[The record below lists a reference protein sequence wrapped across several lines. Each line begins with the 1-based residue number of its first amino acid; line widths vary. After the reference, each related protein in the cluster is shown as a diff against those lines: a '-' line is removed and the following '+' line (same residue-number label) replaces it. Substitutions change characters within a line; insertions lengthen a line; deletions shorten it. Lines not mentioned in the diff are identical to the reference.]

1 MSAQAQPRLSVE
13 MLAAD
18 ALAQSRFG
26 LPALRQITQDLLF
39 GETKAQA
46 QAIIGSIERRD
57 IFKSCV
63 SWDLSDLIEQLD
75 DEIDGATVSVE
86 MWSDHDCDVT
96 NNSWFETIWTQEAI
110 NMAAVRIELTTLCE
124 AIDAVL
130 DFETIGKVLPFGK
143 PRT

>member
-1 MSAQAQPRLSVE
+1 

-18 ALAQSRFG
+18 ALAQSRVA
-26 LPALRQITQDLLF
+26 LPALRQITQDLVF
-39 GETKAQA
+39 GETNAQA
-46 QAIIGSIERRD
+46 LAIIGSIERRD

-63 SWDLSDLIEQLD
+63 SWDLSDLVRHLS
-75 DEIDGATVSVE
+75 DEIDDATVSVE

-110 NMAAVRIELTTLCE
+110 NMAAVRIELTALCV

-130 DFETIGKVLPFGK
+130 DYETIGKMLPFSK
-143 PRT
+143 PNH

>member
-1 MSAQAQPRLSVE
+1 MSTQAQSRLSVE

-18 ALAQSRFG
+18 ALAQSRVA
-26 LPALRQITQDLLF
+26 LPPLRQITQNLLF
-39 GETKAQA
+39 GDAKAQA
-46 QAIIGSIERRD
+46 LAIAGSIERRD

-63 SWDLSDLIEQLD
+63 SWDLWDLIGKLD
-75 DEIDGATVSVE
+75 AEIEDAIVSVE
-86 MWSDHDCDVT
+86 MWTDHDCDVT
-96 NNSWFETIWTQEAI
+96 NNSWFETIWTQDAI
-110 NMAAVRIELTTLCE
+110 YMAAVRIELTTLCE